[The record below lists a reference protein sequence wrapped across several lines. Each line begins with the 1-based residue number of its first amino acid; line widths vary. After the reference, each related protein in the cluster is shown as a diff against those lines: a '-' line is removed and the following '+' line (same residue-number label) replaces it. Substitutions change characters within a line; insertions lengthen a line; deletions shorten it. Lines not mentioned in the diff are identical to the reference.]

1 MIYTLEYDYHN
12 GMYETD
18 WLDTLKRTGLEY
30 KTLVNEMLTGEGAIS
45 NKRYLESNI
54 DYLQSIL
61 TEDDYL
67 LMDSAYINENIN
79 AHSMSTN
86 DVYKLIKEKLKYKKL
101 IIFHP
106 DNGEPL
112 VGDDVEFI
120 NPQYNIDWDS
130 DKYQSH
136 YNIYINNTGKN
147 KNRWL
152 NMLISQRFRN
162 MLRYKHF
169 QFTNGVFKEHR
180 TLLYGY
186 LKKDGYLD
194 KCFSSYVAYNLGNK
208 IPTYDE
214 HFESLKPNRLTN
226 DDYNELINDL
236 PLILDCDWSGNVD
249 QDSTVIPYSSNSY
262 FHLVG
267 CTNFKGYNGER
278 FNDTYTSE
286 KIFKPYL
293 SWQIPIFFGEAGLYK
308 SLDKLGFDTFSD
320 TFDLSF
326 DNEPN
331 DLKRFELQYQ
341 NVLKIAKLSRRE
353 VHSMYRDRFERI
365 ENNFKQLEKLSDGY
379 VESFKKM
386 LV

>member
-54 DYLQSIL
+54 DYLQNIL

-67 LMDSAYINENIN
+67 LMDSAYINENID
-79 AHSMSTN
+79 AHSMSLS
-86 DVYKLIKEKLKYKKL
+86 DAYKLIKEKLKYKKI

-112 VGDDVEFI
+112 IGDDVHFI

-130 DKYQSH
+130 DKCQSH

-152 NMLISQRFRN
+152 NMLISQRFSN

-194 KCFSSYVAYNLGNK
+194 KCFSSYVAYNIGNK

-226 DDYNELINDL
+226 DDYNELVKDL
-236 PLILDCDWSGNVD
+236 PLILDCEWSGNVD

-267 CTNFKGYNGER
+267 CTNFNGYMGER
-278 FNDTYTSE
+278 FNDTYKHSLLTE
-286 KIFKPYL
+286 QKDLL
-293 SWQIPIFFGEAGLYK
+293 SNFIV
-308 SLDKLGFDTFSD
+308 SFSD
-320 TFDLSF
+320 NGLGLKCFLNEEIGRLKEAVNVEIEKDSTMK
-326 DNEPN
+326 DNF
-331 DLKRFELQYQ
+331 LK
-341 NVLKIAKLSRRE
+341 VK
-353 VHSMYRDRFERI
+353 
-365 ENNFKQLEKLSDGY
+365 EKLDSY
-379 VESFKKM
+379 VKRPIDSSMVEEVFYIQDLLAEVKRNGD
-386 LV
+386 